1 MMMMMMMT
9 MTMTMRWTK
18 IRIGDTFGLVICSF
32 AWKAFISVI
41 AFQKR

>member
-1 MMMMMMMT
+1 MMMMMMM
-9 MTMTMRWTK
+9 MIVMIVRWTK
-18 IRIGDTFGLVICSF
+18 IRIGDTFGLVLCSF